1 MRIDRRLSPRPQT
14 RLFPRVGRAAGAPL
28 CEGLERRALLSFS
41 FSEPTTLTI
50 GDQPLAI
57 ALADLNGD
65 GAPDLAVGLR
75 AGIAILLNDGSG
87 GFGSPTIST
96 HASPMSAIAIGDV
109 DGDGVPDIVT
119 ASLGATVIGKRMY
132 VYIGLGGG
140 EFAEPVE
147 YDAGTSVSSV
157 GLGDLN
163 GDGFLDIVGTNPG
176 SNVLSVLLNQGDG
189 TFGERQ
195 TTATGANPQSLVLT
209 DLTGDG
215 ILDAVLLPYADLA
228 VIVHAGV
235 GDGTFGEA
243 TTLVETP
250 ANPRAVRVA
259 DFTGNGVLDLLVAS
273 GDDSVGQL
281 TLYPGL
287 GGLTYGEGIVTPLTA
302 PPLNNGLAI
311 GDLNLDG
318 RPDAVPN
325 NSGGG
330 AGEARLF
337 GVGGVFDT
345 ALPFASLGFSN
356 TGVALADLDGDGDL
370 DLITSQGL
378 DGTVTVFSLLR
389 IPTIGSLVST
399 GSVLPSGASFTL
411 TANDVSDP
419 DGEVVRVR
427 FYIDLNGNGVGDE
440 GELLFVDSNG
450 ANGWSFS
457 GTVTAEYPLGPVSF
471 LAIAE
476 DNDGVFSV
484 PAALPVSIVYST
496 LAGDNARIT
505 GTSAPGNLHAVA
517 GLNLTGLPI
526 VFEQITD
533 TGWSV
538 RDLVA
543 ATGSPVPNGDPVAWT
558 DLTDGRLF
566 VFAPSAAGL
575 IAFWRRNDG
584 TWAFQNLT
592 ESVEGGRVIASA
604 VTVFA
609 DVSGRLHVAGL
620 DSDGDLVLY
629 ARTGTNEDGS
639 AAWSFENISE
649 THLHAR
655 GQDTPAW
662 VGPIISYVTRWDG
675 LNVAALD
682 GSGRIQVVWTSP
694 ELGHWR
700 VDDLS
705 AITGAPALSGGL
717 TAYLTTWDGIN
728 LAGLDG
734 SGKVSVTW
742 WVPSFGGDWETSN
755 LTDLF
760 GGPTLQGFGLTSY
773 VTPWGGLNVA
783 GLDAS
788 GDLTIYWWVPEFAS
802 DPETDAWVISNLSE
816 GFEDGTPDPAGQI
829 TSHASAAGTLNL
841 FGAAAGGEI
850 LRFFWNPGDGG
861 NWSAQDLSTTAGRL

>member
-1 MRIDRRLSPRPQT
+1 MRIE
-14 RLFPRVGRAAGAPL
+14 PRVSPHCRSGSLRGTGSAIGTPL
-28 CEGLERRALLSFS
+28 CESLEGRTLLSIS
-41 FSEPTTLTI
+41 FSDPTTI
-50 GDQPLAI
+50 AVGDQPLSI
-57 ALADLNGD
+57 ALADLNAD
-65 GAPDLAVGLR
+65 GSPDLVVGLR
-75 AGIAILLNDGSG
+75 AGISTLLNDGSG
-87 GFGSPTIST
+87 TFGNQRTYT
-96 HASPMSAIAIGDV
+96 HASPMSSVAVGDV
-109 DGDGVPDIVT
+109 NGDGVPDIVT

-140 EFAEPVE
+140 EFEDPAE
-147 YDAGTSVSSV
+147 YDAGTSVSSMA
-157 GLGDLN
+157 LADLN
-163 GDGFLDIVGTNPG
+163 GDGFLDIVATNPG

-189 TFGERQ
+189 TFGARQ
-195 TTATGANPQSLVLT
+195 TRATGANPQSLVLA
-209 DLTGDG
+209 DITGNG
-215 ILDAVLLPYADLA
+215 HLDAILLSFADLQI
-228 VIVHAGV
+228 VIHQGV
-235 GDGTFGEA
+235 GNGSFEDAVT
-243 TTLVETP
+243 VESP
-250 ANPRAVRVA
+250 SNPRAVRVA
-259 DFTGNGVLDLLVAS
+259 DFTGDGLLDLLVAS
-273 GDDSVGQL
+273 GDESVGRL

-287 GGLTYGEGIVTPLTA
+287 GGGTFGTSVETQLTV

-337 GVGGVFDT
+337 GVGGVFET
-345 ALPFASLGFSN
+345 PVPFESAGFSN
-356 TGVALADLDGDGDL
+356 TGVALADIDGDGDL
-370 DLITSQGL
+370 DLVTSQGL
-378 DGTVTVFSLLR
+378 DGTVTVFKLR
-389 IPTIGSLVST
+389 RAPTIGSLVST
-399 GSVLPSGASFTL
+399 GAVLPGGASFTL
-411 TANDVSDP
+411 TANNVTDP
-419 DGEVVRVR
+419 DGSVVHVR
-427 FYIDLNGNGVGDE
+427 FYIDLNGNGTGDA

-457 GTVTAEYPLGPVSF
+457 GTVTADYPLGPVSF

-476 DNDGVFSV
+476 DNDGAFSEPV
-484 PAALPVSIVYST
+484 ALPVTIVYST

-517 GLNLTGLPI
+517 GLNFTGLPI

-543 ATGSPVPNGDPVAWT
+543 ATGSPIPNGDPVAWT
-558 DLTDGRLF
+558 DPTDGRLF

-575 IAFWRRNDG
+575 IAYWRRNDG

-592 ESVEGGRVIASA
+592 ESVQGGRGIASA

-620 DSDGDLVLY
+620 DADGDLVLY
-629 ARTGTNEDGS
+629 VRTGTAEDGS
-639 AAWSFENISE
+639 ATWSFENISE
-649 THLHAR
+649 THLRAR

-675 LNVAALD
+675 LNIAALD
-682 GSGRIQVVWTSP
+682 GAGRIQVVWTSP

-728 LAGLDG
+728 LAGLDA

-742 WVPSFGGDWETSN
+742 WVPAFGGDWETSN

-760 GGPTLQGFGLTSY
+760 DGPTLQGTGLTSY

-783 GLDAS
+783 GLNPG
-788 GDLTIYWWVPEFAS
+788 GDLIIYWWVPEFAS
-802 DPETDAWVISNLSE
+802 DPETDVWVISNLSE
-816 GFEDGTPDPAGQI
+816 GFEEGTPNPAGQI

-861 NWSAQDLSTTAGRL
+861 TWSAQDLSTTAGRL

>member
-1 MRIDRRLSPRPQT
+1 MRIEPRVSPRRQT
-14 RLFPRVGRAAGAPL
+14 GLFRSQGSAIGTPL
-28 CEGLERRALLSFS
+28 CESLERRALLSIS
-41 FSEPTTLTI
+41 FSDPTTI
-50 GDQPLAI
+50 QVGDQPLAI
-57 ALADLNGD
+57 TLADLNAD
-65 GAPDLAVGLR
+65 GSPDLAVGLR
-75 AGIAILLNDGSG
+75 AGIAVLLNDGTG
-87 GFGSPTIST
+87 QFGAPKIFSHPSPASSISV
-96 HASPMSAIAIGDV
+96 GDV
-109 DGDGVPDIVT
+109 DGDGIPDIV
-119 ASLGATVIGKRMY
+119 AGSLGATVIGKRVF

-140 EFAEPVE
+140 EFEEPVE
-147 YDAGTSVSSV
+147 YDAGQTVSSL
-157 GLGDLN
+157 GLSDVN
-163 GDGFLDIVGTNPG
+163 GDGFLDIVATNPG
-176 SNVLSVLLNQGDG
+176 TNVLSVLLNEGDG
-189 TFGERQ
+189 TFGARQ
-195 TTATGANPQSLVLT
+195 TRATGANPQSLVLA
-209 DLTGDG
+209 DVTGNG
-215 ILDAVLLPYADLA
+215 QLDAVLLAFADLQI
-228 VIVHAGV
+228 VIHQGV
-235 GDGTFGEA
+235 GNGSFEDAVTIES
-243 TTLVETP
+243 P
-250 ANPRAVRVA
+250 SNPRAVRVA
-259 DFTGNGVLDLLVAS
+259 DFTGDGLLDLLVAS
-273 GDDSVGQL
+273 GDESVGHL
-281 TLYPGL
+281 TLHAGL
-287 GGLTYGEGIVTPLTA
+287 GGGAFGPGVVTELTF

-345 ALPFASLGFSN
+345 AVPFETAGFSN
-356 TGVALADLDGDGDL
+356 TGVALADIDGDGDL
-370 DLITSQGL
+370 DLVTSQGT
-378 DGTVTVFSLLR
+378 DGTVTVFRLLR
-389 IPTIGSLVST
+389 QPTIGSLVST
-399 GSVLPSGASFTL
+399 GAVLPGGASFTL

-457 GTVTAEYPLGPVSF
+457 GTVTDEYPLGPVSF

-476 DNDGVFSV
+476 DNDGAFSV
-484 PAALPVSIVYST
+484 PVALPVSIVYST
-496 LAGDNARIT
+496 LAGDQARIT

-517 GLNLTGLPI
+517 GLNFTGLPI

-543 ATGSPVPNGDPVAWT
+543 ATGSPVPSGDPVAWT
-558 DLTDGRLF
+558 DPTDARLF

-592 ESVEGGRVIASA
+592 ESVEGGRGIASA

-620 DSDGDLVLY
+620 DADGDLVLY
-629 ARTGTNEDGS
+629 VRTGTNEDGS

-649 THLHAR
+649 THLRAR

-675 LNVAALD
+675 LNIAALD

-788 GDLTIYWWVPEFAS
+788 GDLTIYWWVPEFAD
-802 DPETDAWVISNLSE
+802 DPENDAWVISNLSD
-816 GFEDGTPDPAGQI
+816 GFEEGTPDPAGQI
-829 TSHASAAGTLNL
+829 TSHASDAGTLNL

-850 LRFFWNPGDGG
+850 LRYFWNPGDGG